1 MRMFKPTIA
10 VLAAAAILSLSTL
23 AFGQSGT
30 PSTTPPPSGGQ
41 NQQGPPPG
49 GGGPGGGG
57 QGRGGMDPAA
67 MVERL
72 TKELDLTADQQT
84 KVKDILTKRAADM
97 KTLRED
103 QSTAPEDKRAKS
115 RDIQEASN
123 KAINAVL
130 TPDQQKKYADMQEK
144 MRQGGG
150 GRGPGGSGL

>member
-10 VLAAAAILSLSTL
+10 VLAAAALLTLSTL
-23 AFGQSGT
+23 AFGQQGST
-30 PSTTPPPSGGQ
+30 PASTPPPSGGQ

-84 KVKDILTKRAADM
+84 KIKDILTKQGADS
-97 KTLRED
+97 KALRDQGLSRED
-103 QSTAPEDKRAKS
+103 AQPKMREIR
-115 RDIQEASN
+115 EATT

-130 TPDQQKKYADMQEK
+130 TADQQKKYAEMQEK
-144 MRQGGG
+144 LRQGGG
-150 GRGPGGSGL
+150 GRGPGGPGL